1 MKKLFLAIFT
11 CVVCI
16 LWNSSCKHNP
26 EDTVVPTPID
36 TTSSSVPCNPD
47 TVYFSNEVL
56 PLIVSSCA
64 KSGCHDAIS
73 KAEGIII
80 ILTDYANILRT
91 GKIKAGNPSNSDF
104 IEVIEESNAKDRM
117 PPAPD
122 APLTATQIQLL
133 RNWISQGAKN
143 LNCNPNSNGCDTSKT
158 ISFKNDVQ
166 PIIDLHC
173 KGCHSTYSPGAGI
186 KLTTYAEINTLIVGG
201 ELIGVID
208 HERGFKAMPPA
219 GNKLNDCLISK
230 IKIWI
235 RNGAQN
241 N

>member
-1 MKKLFLAIFT
+1 MKNYFWLFSLVW
-11 CVVCI
+11 CVFYGI
-16 LWNSSCKHNP
+16 HRKHNP

-73 KAEGIII
+73 KAEGII
-80 ILTDYANILRT
+80 LTDYANILRT

-133 RNWISQGAKN
+133 RKWISQGAK
-143 LNCNPNSNGCDTSKT
+143 T
-158 ISFKNDVQ
+158 
-166 PIIDLHC
+166 
-173 KGCHSTYSPGAGI
+173 
-186 KLTTYAEINTLIVGG
+186 
-201 ELIGVID
+201 
-208 HERGFKAMPPA
+208 
-219 GNKLNDCLISK
+219 
-230 IKIWI
+230 
-235 RNGAQN
+235 
-241 N
+241 